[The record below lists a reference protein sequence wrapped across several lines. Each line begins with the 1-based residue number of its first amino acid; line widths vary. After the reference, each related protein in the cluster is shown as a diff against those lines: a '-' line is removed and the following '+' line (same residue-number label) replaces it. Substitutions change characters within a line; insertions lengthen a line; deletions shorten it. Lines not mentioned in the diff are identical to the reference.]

1 MVQKRIKLTEKTG
14 GVNIRSEMD
23 NSREKLISFLT
34 NVRARVYNSCARI
47 YARIFMKE
55 RCQAKFLEGHLNKL
69 GLLIGPHKSGRFVW
83 ANQEA

>member
-34 NVRARVYNSCARI
+34 NVRARVYNSCERI
-47 YARIFMKE
+47 YARIFI
-55 RCQAKFLEGHLNKL
+55 KFET
-69 GLLIGPHKSGRFVW
+69 
-83 ANQEA
+83 